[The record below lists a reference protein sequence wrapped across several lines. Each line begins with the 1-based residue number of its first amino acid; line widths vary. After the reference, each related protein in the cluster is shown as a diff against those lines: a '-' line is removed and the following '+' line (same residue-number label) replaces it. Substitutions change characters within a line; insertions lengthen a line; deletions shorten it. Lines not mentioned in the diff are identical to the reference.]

1 MIMLLISL
9 VQWWYGDGWRQRA
22 KMVSNRLDSTVDYF
36 SIELLIKT
44 LFSPFRQISAGKV
57 DGPLGVK
64 LRAFAD
70 RMISRVIGAMIRLVI
85 LIIGVITILLQSLFG
100 IVTLIGWAFVPVL
113 PAIGIIM
120 MIIGWTP

>member
-22 KMVSNRLDSTVDYF
+22 KMVSARLDSTVDYF
-36 SIELLIKT
+36 SIELLLKT

-85 LIIGVITILLQSLFG
+85 LVIGVITIFLQALIG
-100 IVTLIGWAFVPVL
+100 IIILIGWAFVPAL
-113 PAIGIIM
+113 PIVGVVM
-120 MIIGWTP
+120 MVVGWTP